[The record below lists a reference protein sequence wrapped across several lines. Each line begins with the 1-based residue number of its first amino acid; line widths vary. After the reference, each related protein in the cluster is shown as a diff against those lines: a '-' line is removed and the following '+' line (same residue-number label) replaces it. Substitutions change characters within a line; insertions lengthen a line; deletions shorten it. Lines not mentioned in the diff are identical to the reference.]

1 MNQKF
6 IDLDKIKGT
15 VYYFYRSIL
24 SPYNNKYFRVLIN
37 KGADV
42 NLLNEAG
49 VFGSSLHY
57 AILKVSFQKKFI
69 KQIYYKKVIEQLN
82 YTCVSYQI
90 SNLKP

>member
-1 MNQKF
+1 M
-6 IDLDKIKGT
+6 
-15 VYYFYRSIL
+15 
-24 SPYNNKYFRVLIN
+24 LIN

-69 KQIYYKKVIEQLN
+69 KQIYYKMFIEKLN
-82 YTCVSYQI
+82 YTRVIYPTS
-90 SNLKP
+90 